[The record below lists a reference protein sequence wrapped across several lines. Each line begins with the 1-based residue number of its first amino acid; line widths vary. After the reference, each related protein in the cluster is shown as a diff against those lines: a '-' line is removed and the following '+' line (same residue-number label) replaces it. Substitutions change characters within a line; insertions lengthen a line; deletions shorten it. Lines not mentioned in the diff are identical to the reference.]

1 MDPCGFFVISACLKV
16 VCFKDVEGDI
26 TEVPETDGVDV
37 LDEFVTAGKE
47 RDDVDNES
55 GVTDEADVIVVDF
68 NVDEIIVG
76 EFDADDDSEDDS
88 TLDVEENDDNSDTS
102 VDGSETTLAVV
113 DVRADVVEFKDVVL
127 GEAAEIVVVTNV
139 ERLDEADVT
148 GEDGADEYI
157 NVVEAFV
164 VEAIGDTDVE
174 VAVDILVTSV
184 DGLETVL
191 VVVDV
196 CAEGVEFK
204 AIVLGEAAEIVVVT
218 KVDETDEESG
228 NGEVVGSV
236 NGVVKA
242 FPRMLISSIPIMA
255 IAKLLKD
262 RKTICGKKNQLEM
275 LLVYTIQYIV

>member
-1 MDPCGFFVISACLKV
+1 MISACLKV

-37 LDEFVTAGKE
+37 LGEFVTACKE

-55 GVTDEADVIVVDF
+55 GVADEADVIVVDF

-127 GEAAEIVVVTNV
+127 GEAAEIVVVT
-139 ERLDEADVT
+139 
-148 GEDGADEYI
+148 
-157 NVVEAFV
+157 
-164 VEAIGDTDVE
+164 
-174 VAVDILVTSV
+174 
-184 DGLETVL
+184 
-191 VVVDV
+191 
-196 CAEGVEFK
+196 
-204 AIVLGEAAEIVVVT
+204 